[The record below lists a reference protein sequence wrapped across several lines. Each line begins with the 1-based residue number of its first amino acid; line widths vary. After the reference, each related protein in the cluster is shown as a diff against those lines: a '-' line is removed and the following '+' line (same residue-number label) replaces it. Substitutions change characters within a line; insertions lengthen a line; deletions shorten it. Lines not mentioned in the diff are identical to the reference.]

1 MQRSKTVA
9 LAFLFGTLVCGGAL
23 GFTADRVLTR
33 DACKNPTDR
42 AVMRKYLSDRLELS
56 LEQRQAVDSILDN
69 RHREITRL
77 IAPVRPQL
85 DSARDA
91 ARAQIMKLLDQ
102 RQQQRFREL
111 LEETRRQ
118 DEADRK

>member
-1 MQRSKTVA
+1 
-9 LAFLFGTLVCGGAL
+9 
-23 GFTADRVLTR
+23 
-33 DACKNPTDR
+33 
-42 AVMRKYLSDRLELS
+42 MRKYLSDRLELT
-56 LEQRQAVDSILDN
+56 LEQRQMVDSILDN

-91 ARAQIMKLLDQ
+91 ARAQIMKLLDA

-111 LEETRRQ
+111 IEETRRQ